1 MKNRRD
7 TEPFAVMPTALLV
20 KGLLAA
26 DADMPIAVAKVWPL
40 LLLHGRTVAA
50 YPSTRKLADRSGL
63 SVRTVQ
69 VALYWIDAG
78 EHGMIRSRERR
89 YRKSTRRIMRVFQ
102 LGKRSANFP
111 LFESVADVF
120 RDLSST
126 AVATYL
132 ALRTFAVAEYE
143 TDFERGGFADRR
155 TETLADL
162 PAATR
167 VSARSGVD
175 RHHIRICI
183 RELIDAKLLG
193 QRTDGTW
200 WLAVRMPAFADE

>member
-1 MKNRRD
+1 MGNRSD
-7 TEPFAVMPTALLV
+7 TEAFAVLPKALLV
-20 KGLLAA
+20 KGFLVGAPA
-26 DADMPIAVAKVWPL
+26 SVAKVWPL

-120 RDLSST
+120 RDLSSS

-132 ALRTFAVAEYE
+132 ALRTFAVAEHE
-143 TDFERGGFADRR
+143 TDFTLGGFAARR
-155 TETLADL
+155 TETLASL
-162 PAATR
+162 PASTR

-175 RHHIRICI
+175 RHHVPDCR
-183 RELIDAKLLG
+183 RELLAAKLLG
-193 QRTDGTW
+193 KYPDGTW

>member
-7 TEPFAVMPTALLV
+7 TEPFAVLPTALLV
-20 KGLLAA
+20 KGFLVGAPA
-26 DADMPIAVAKVWPL
+26 SVAKVWPL

-89 YRKSTRRIMRVFQ
+89 HRKSTRRIMRVFQ

-120 RDLSST
+120 RNLSST

-143 TDFERGGFADRR
+143 TDFTLGGFADRR
-155 TETLADL
+155 TETLSDL
-162 PAATR
+162 PASTR
-167 VSARSGVD
+167 VAARSGGD
-175 RHHIRICI
+175 RHHIPACCRA
-183 RELIDAKLLG
+183 LISAKLLG
-193 QRTDGTW
+193 QYEDGTW
-200 WLAVRMPAFADE
+200 WIAVKVPAFTDD